1 MRLHSCILLFTLLT
15 SQAAGLHAQAP
26 APPAPTPRAVR
37 PPIPAPA
44 GTAPAADEGIR
55 LQLPAAQ
62 MGDVIELYQQLTKK
76 RVIRDPKLED
86 VTISIETSGSL
97 SREEAIEF
105 VEKSLL
111 LAGYS
116 FVPSGGNMV
125 KLLAA
130 EQGRM
135 PSTEGVPIYLR
146 AEELPKTDQV
156 VSYVLQLK
164 HLDAEE
170 ASQAFSQII
179 PLHPYGSLGVVP
191 NSRSLVIT
199 ENSNTILAYVELAKQ
214 VDLPPS
220 ETKHKTIHLERADVL
235 EVAEQIALLMGLD
248 TVGASGG
255 GGTPY
260 NKGASRTPRPA
271 GAPTSTTAGNPQQAA
286 ARNAAQPSVVA
297 HVGSGEDS
305 QLSQPKIQPIPR
317 TNSLLVVAR
326 PVDIEYMESLIKEL
340 DAESPTRGMVSR
352 RLNYIDLTTFIGI
365 AGKALLRN
373 SPEAASGFASG
384 GASSTPRSGNTS
396 SGSGFDSS
404 GSTGNGSFGSQGMGG
419 GGGGGLYGGGG
430 GGGGFGGSLTGGG
443 GGASAEL
450 DVTKKAESVLI
461 GRTLV
466 IVDPASSK
474 FFASGPPDE
483 LRLLNELADELDVRP
498 KQILLSVIIGEFS
511 LGNEFNFGLDWIQ
524 TLESVGNN
532 SLVGGVLNTQGTAFT
547 DISEIGKAA
556 DLLPALDGLTV
567 YGQIGKHLNVFLH
580 TLENTNRFHVMQKPT
595 VTTLNHQPASIYIG
609 QQIAI
614 PGQSYTTG
622 ANAGSDVGIYSTTQ
636 YIPVRL
642 QLDIVPHIFND
653 KEIML
658 EFKQTNNDISGFT
671 TISGNRVPNISEQG
685 MMNTLIVPDRT
696 TIMLGGLI
704 TERDRNDKKGLP
716 FLVRVPVLKH
726 LFGNTSKTKDRR
738 ELMIFVQPRI
748 MEDGATHVQEQAD
761 WSKKNLSYEADKR
774 FADPQDDTPLNA
786 LPPSDGRTN
795 GTPLLPLPGW
805 RSNDVAPSAPQVI
818 LKQKGAAPSKAVIVE
833 EKPAPVPSTKTTH
846 EKNRAAL
853 KSK

>member
-1 MRLHSCILLFTLLT
+1 MPGPGQAGSAAATP
-15 SQAAGLHAQAP
+15 AAGAE
-26 APPAPTPRAVR
+26 
-37 PPIPAPA
+37 
-44 GTAPAADEGIR
+44 DGIR
-55 LQLPAAQ
+55 LQMPAAQ
-62 MGDVIELYQQLTKK
+62 MTDVIELYQQLTKK

-86 VTISIETSGSL
+86 VTVTIETSGTL
-97 SREEAIEF
+97 TREEAIEF

-130 EQGRM
+130 ESGKM
-135 PSTEGVPIYLR
+135 PSSEGVPIFLR
-146 AEELPKTDQV
+146 ADELPKTDQV
-156 VSYVLQLK
+156 VSFVLQLK

-179 PLHPYGSLGVVP
+179 PLHPYGSIGVVP

-220 ETKHKTIHLERADVL
+220 ETKHKTILLERADVF
-235 EVAEQIALLMGLD
+235 EVADQLILLMGLD
-248 TVGASGG
+248 QSNAGSGG
-255 GGTPY
+255 SRYGKGGTSRPPTTRPGTPPINPAAPGGTP
-260 NKGASRTPRPA
+260 
-271 GAPTSTTAGNPQQAA
+271 QQNA
-286 ARNAAQPSVVA
+286 ARNAAQASVVA
-297 HVGSGEDS
+297 NVGSNGAES
-305 QLSQPKIQPIPR
+305 EASQPKITPIAR
-317 TNSLLVVAR
+317 TNSLLVIAR

-340 DAESPTRGMVSR
+340 DAESPTSRMVSR
-352 RLNYIDLTTFIGI
+352 RLNYIDLTTFVDI
-365 AGKALLRN
+365 ASKALLRN
-373 SPEAASGFASG
+373 SPDAA
-384 GASSTPRSGNTS
+384 GASSLDGTGGNSRANTNT
-396 SGSGFDSS
+396 GNNGFDSS
-404 GSTGNGSFGSQGMGG
+404 NSMGGFGSRGMGG
-419 GGGGGLYGGGG
+419 GLGGTGGGLYGGGG
-430 GGGGFGGSLTGGG
+430 GGGSSFGGSLSGGG
-443 GGASAEL
+443 GGGFGGGSTL
-450 DVTKKAESVLI
+450 QVTEKAESILI

-474 FFASGPPDE
+474 FYASGPPDE
-483 LRLLNELADELDVRP
+483 LRTLMELADQLDVRP

-524 TLESVGNN
+524 TLQSVGED
-532 SLVGGVLNTQGTAFT
+532 SLVGGVLKTQGTAF
-547 DISEIGKAA
+547 A
-556 DLLPALDGLTV
+556 DLGELGNATDFLPALDGLTV

-580 TLENTNRFHVMQKPT
+580 TLESTNRFHVMQKPT
-595 VTTLNHQPASIYIG
+595 VTTLNHKPAKIYIG
-609 QQIAI
+609 QQVAI
-614 PGQSYTTG
+614 PGQTYATG
-622 ANAGSDVGIYSTTQ
+622 DNTADNVGIYSTTQ

-642 QLDIVPHIFND
+642 ELDIVPHIFND

-671 TISGNRVPNISEQG
+671 TISGNQVPNISEQG

-696 TIMLGGLI
+696 TVMLGGLI

-716 FLVRVPVLKH
+716 FLIKVPVLKH

-748 MEDGATHVQEQAD
+748 MADGQSHIQEQAD
-761 WSKKNLSYEADKR
+761 WNKNNESWDRNKR

-786 LPPSDGRTN
+786 IPLRDADPNS
-795 GTPLLPLPGW
+795 PLLPMPEW
-805 RSNDVAPSAPQVI
+805 KNNDVPPAEPGPKVI
-818 LKQKGAAPSKAVIVE
+818 LKQKGTSSSKATLVEDKPTAAAPSAK
-833 EKPAPVPSTKTTH
+833 TKH
-846 EKNRAAL
+846 EKNKAAL

>member
-1 MRLHSCILLFTLLT
+1 
-15 SQAAGLHAQAP
+15 
-26 APPAPTPRAVR
+26 V
-37 PPIPAPA
+37 
-44 GTAPAADEGIR
+44 ADEGIR

-86 VTISIETSGSL
+86 ATISIETSGTL
-97 SREEAIEF
+97 TREEAIEF

-146 AEELPKTDQV
+146 ADDLPKTDQV

-170 ASQAFSQII
+170 ASQAFAQII

-220 ETKHKTIHLERADVL
+220 ETKHKTIPLERADVL
-235 EVAEQIALLMGLD
+235 EVTEQLALLMGLD
-248 TVGASGG
+248 TPAGG
-255 GGTPY
+255 GPSPY
-260 NKGASRTPRPA
+260 NKAASRTPRPA
-271 GAPTSTTAGNPQQAA
+271 VTSAPTGGGTPQQMA

-297 HVGSGEDS
+297 HVGGGEDS

-352 RLNYIDLTTFIGI
+352 RLNYIDLTTFINI
-365 AGKALLRN
+365 AGKALMRN
-373 SPEAASGFASG
+373 SPEAASAFSSG
-384 GASSTPRSGNTS
+384 GTSSTSGTKN
-396 SGSGFDSS
+396 SGSGGGFDSS
-404 GSTGNGSFGSQGMGG
+404 GSTNGDSFGSRGMGG

-443 GGASAEL
+443 GGSGGFGSGGAGGEL
-450 DVTKKAESVLI
+450 DITKKAESVLI

-498 KQILLSVIIGEFS
+498 RQILLSVIIGEFS

-524 TLESVGNN
+524 TLETVGNN

-547 DISEIGKAA
+547 DIAKLAKPT

-580 TLENTNRFHVMQKPT
+580 TLESTNRFHVMQKPT

-614 PGQSYTTG
+614 PGQTYTTG

-642 QLDIVPHIFND
+642 QLDIVPHIFNN

-761 WSKKNLSYEADKR
+761 WSKKNLSYDADKR

-786 LPPSDGRTN
+786 LPASDGSGMR
-795 GTPLLPLPGW
+795 TPLLPLPGW
-805 RSNDVAPSAPQVI
+805 SNDAPPSGPQVI
-818 LKQKGAAPSKAVIVE
+818 LKQKGSAPSKATVIE
-833 EKPAPVPSTKTTH
+833 EKPTAAQLPKTKTMH
-846 EKNRAAL
+846 EKNKAAL
-853 KSK
+853 KTK